1 MSRCRVPAL
10 SSVASGVASPLSRTP
25 TAWPSWPLFRAGLC
39 VIGVGAALAASPRA
53 EAGACSHAR
62 RGDPLKVHL
71 LTTSPGALI
80 FNSMGHTAISISGGP
95 LKEAEVYNW
104 GAFNGQ
110 TQSVLSE
117 FLTGRMEFWL
127 AAEVWKVQWKRT
139 VRQDRTMVAQE
150 LNLPQARAAELLDIL
165 QEEHKP
171 ENRYYVYH
179 YAHDNCATRARD
191 VLDRV
196 TAGALQQALEV
207 PAETTGRF
215 EGSRHLAQW
224 PVVAFGF
231 HFLASSFLDQ
241 PLTEWTAGMVPERLM
256 KSLSKVEATEGW
268 PDGRPRPLVAETC
281 TLRKGTNHWAR
292 EAPLPR
298 WPPALAGL
306 VLAVAGGALAVGGGR
321 GRRVA
326 GGVLLGLPLLL
337 GGILGTVTL
346 ALWANSDLDGVGPT
360 ENWAF
365 TGLQSFVVFGLLVR
379 ALRDRAGARA
389 RATSAVLAGV
399 GLAYPAVKLALGLP
413 QDNWDMVGTFLPA
426 LVAAAV
432 VVWARRR

>member
-1 MSRCRVPAL
+1 MPINRRSWGSCGLGPRAL
-10 SSVASGVASPLSRTP
+10 VA
-25 TAWPSWPLFRAGLC
+25 
-39 VIGVGAALAASPRA
+39 GAALAALTASPRV

-110 TQSVLSE
+110 TQNVLSE

-196 TAGALQQALEV
+196 TAGALKQALDV

-215 EGSRHLAQW
+215 EGSRHLGQW

-241 PLTEWTAGMVPERLM
+241 PLTEWQAGMVPERLM
-256 KSLSKVEATEGW
+256 KSLSRVEATEGW
-268 PDGRPRPLVAETC
+268 PDGRARPLVAETC

-298 WPPALAGL
+298 WPPALGGL
-306 VLAVAGGALAVGGGR
+306 LLAVVGGALSLGATR

-379 ALRDRAGARA
+379 ALRDRAS
-389 RATSAVLAGV
+389 TSAAGLSAALAAV
-399 GLAYPAVKLALGLP
+399 GLAYPLVKLAAGLP

-426 LVAAAV
+426 LVVAAAV
-432 VVWARRR
+432 TWRRRS